1 MLSLKENLFL
11 SLKHNNSQKSTT
23 WKNRECFLIMI
34 SSYLELLLIITTY
47 LIYKLILRNI
57 LWFALNLFFCT
68 GERLLTQLV
77 WSASK
82 DTKVSSMVAP
92 GECYEPENKKKCT
105 EPERE
110 RISGDLMG
118 LNDTELNYI
127 NLGDETDS
135 DNTIRMKTLC
145 FKKACFILNSS
156 AHFELLR
163 VFQSEIFCARKHIL
177 YF

>member
-1 MLSLKENLFL
+1 
-11 SLKHNNSQKSTT
+11 
-23 WKNRECFLIMI
+23 
-34 SSYLELLLIITTY
+34 
-47 LIYKLILRNI
+47 
-57 LWFALNLFFCT
+57 
-68 GERLLTQLV
+68 
-77 WSASK
+77 
-82 DTKVSSMVAP
+82 MVAP

-127 NLGDETDS
+127 NFVDETDS

-156 AHFELLR
+156 ANFELLR